1 MLAILTDWRR
11 GHYMLA
17 GLNLGFYDWLSAF
30 TYGLIAV
37 SYSMRDMRLL
47 RTITVVAC
55 FVYLFVYYNIRPG
68 QPMWVSFGMSI
79 LFIAINGYQLWTLWR
94 DSRTSDF
101 SAEESFM
108 YGTVFSSLQPGEF
121 RRLLSLGRYD
131 MVPAGASWVRAGAP
145 VSSVALIVAGE
156 ASVMLDETVVS
167 RLKRGD
173 FIGEMGYITRQPA
186 SAAVQAATELRLF
199 YLDYAV
205 IDQLSAKSPELHV
218 KLTGT
223 FGRNVAEKL
232 RDFTLTAEKR
242 TRRMLSMGLQAGVAK
257 N

>member
-1 MLAILTDWRR
+1 
-11 GHYMLA
+11 MLA

-55 FVYLFVYYNIRPG
+55 FVDLFVYYNIRPG

-186 SAAVQAATELRLF
+186 SAAVQAASSALIGPAPLP
-199 YLDYAV
+199 LVWWHAA
-205 IDQLSAKSPELHV
+205 QLAAYTFSPRFISSSSTQSLAGSSALAAISFFSPSTHL
-218 KLTGT
+218 L
-223 FGRNVAEKL
+223 
-232 RDFTLTAEKR
+232 
-242 TRRMLSMGLQAGVAK
+242 
-257 N
+257 